1 VKNVCVFCGSKNG
14 DSPLFRE
21 AASQFGAALAANG
34 LDLVYGGAHHGLMGA
49 VADAVLAGGRQIIG
63 VVPRGLARQ
72 EFAHP
77 ELSEHHVVDTMYE
90 RKALMAERAD
100 AFVAL
105 PGGFG
110 TMDELFDMLT
120 GAQIG
125 LHHKPIGLLDVDGYY
140 SAMLEWIRH
149 ALQARLHSRRVERR
163 AGGAFR
169 PESTGRR
176 AADPSAA
183 EPCGAVDQADALSLR
198 SAAA

>member
-1 VKNVCVFCGSKNG
+1 MRSVCVFCGSKEG

-21 AASQFGAALAANG
+21 AATAFGRALAAQK

-49 VADAVLAGGRQIIG
+49 VADAVLAGGGKIIG

-77 ELSEHHVVDTMYE
+77 ELTEHHVVDTMYE

-125 LHHKPIGLLDVDGYY
+125 LHHKPIGLLDVDEGCYTL
-140 SAMLEWIRH
+140 AFIHTCKVDIRY
-149 ALQARLHSRRVERR
+149 QRRKLGLDYKEGPVL
-163 AGGAFR
+163 
-169 PESTGRR
+169 
-176 AADPSAA
+176 A
-183 EPCGAVDQADALSLR
+183 EMSP
-198 SAAA
+198 

>member
-1 VKNVCVFCGSKNG
+1 MRSVCVFCGSKEG

-21 AASQFGAALAANG
+21 AATAFGRALAAQK

-49 VADAVLAGGRQIIG
+49 VADAVLAGGGKIIG

-77 ELSEHHVVDTMYE
+77 ELTEHHVVDTMYE

-140 SAMLEWIRH
+140 SALQAWISH
-149 ALQARLHSRRVERR
+149 ALQRGFIPSGLKDVLLVRSDPAELVRTLLTH
-163 AGGAFR
+163 R
-169 PESTGRR
+169 P
-176 AADPSAA
+176 P
-183 EPCGAVDQADALSLR
+183 PPAVQWIKR
-198 SAAA
+198 